1 VFNDDVV
8 LWINASTIINLN
20 KEMVDE
26 FYISYL
32 NNRYHVV
39 NMGSDSSNV
48 LSGYVNVYYEGPTTL
63 YVKYRKQ
70 VDILAVDN
78 KYDLFVQ
85 MHRIYIRKDDQIIQF
100 FGKRSLLKILA
111 DRNAEL
117 KSYIK
122 QNKLRLTKNE
132 PRTFIPVLEYYDS
145 LRK

>member
-1 VFNDDVV
+1 
-8 LWINASTIINLN
+8 
-20 KEMVDE
+20 
-26 FYISYL
+26 
-32 NNRYHVV
+32 
-39 NMGSDSSNV
+39 MGSDSSNV